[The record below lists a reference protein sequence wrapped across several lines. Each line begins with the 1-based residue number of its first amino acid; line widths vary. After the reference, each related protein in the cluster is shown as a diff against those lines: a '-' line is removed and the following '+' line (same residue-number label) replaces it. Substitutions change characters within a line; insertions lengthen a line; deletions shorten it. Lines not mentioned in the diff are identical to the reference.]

1 MFYSRFKSK
10 QILDFSPM
18 KQSNLKCMKNF
29 RQLLRNKGTHAEAV
43 LWKLLRN
50 RQLAGRKFRRQHSI
64 GNFILDFYCPQEK
77 LCIELDGQPHFTQS
91 GKFRDLE
98 KTGYLETLG
107 ISILR
112 FENKLV
118 FENLETVLNTIQ
130 NNFIKTPTSP
140 PAVSR
145 ANG

>member
-1 MFYSRFKSK
+1 
-10 QILDFSPM
+10 M

-98 KTGYLETLG
+98 KTGYLENLG
-107 ISILR
+107 INVLR

-118 FENLETVLNTIQ
+118 FENLEIVLNTIQ

-140 PAVSR
+140 SCRERSERIGGAPNPAKR
-145 ANG
+145 DE